1 MQHLVAPSRKYLE
14 NYATRVLSRHKSTLS
29 WFWLEHSSLAVIH
42 TPAPNC
48 SWAII
53 KCSIESDSMIVQSPA
68 WSLGDCAQVS
78 LRWKSINQVCNVI
91 YDITHWSMVMYV
103 KVEFSSFCNQH
114 QHTDCDVRV
123 FLDSIS
129 YMKQEI
135 TEKIFQIRQWRMTS
149 VVVVVVV
156 VV

>member
-1 MQHLVAPSRKYLE
+1 MCVRIHYWCNTWLHLQESILRITQQECYQDT
-14 NYATRVLSRHKSTLS
+14 NLS

-114 QHTDCDVRV
+114 QHPDCDVRV

-135 TEKIFQIRQWRMTS
+135 TEIKSFKSGSDAGHQ
-149 VVVVVVV
+149 
-156 VV
+156 

>member
-114 QHTDCDVRV
+114 QHPDCDVRV

-135 TEKIFQIRQWRMTS
+135 TEIKSFKSGSDAWHQ
-149 VVVVVVV
+149 
-156 VV
+156 